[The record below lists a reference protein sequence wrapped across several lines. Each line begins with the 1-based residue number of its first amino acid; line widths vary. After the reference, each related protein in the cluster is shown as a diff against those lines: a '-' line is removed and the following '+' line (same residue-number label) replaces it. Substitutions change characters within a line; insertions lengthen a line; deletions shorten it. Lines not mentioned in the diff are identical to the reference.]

1 MHLHSKYQHFTV
13 FFLFLLMM
21 CFSISTMA
29 QQRLELSLE
38 ETIRLAKE
46 QSYDALIA
54 RHTYLGNYWEY
65 RTHLANLR
73 PNLNLNSTVLNYR
86 NSIDKV
92 STTQGDVF
100 YYGNQNNSNV
110 NLSLNQAVPFSGGSF
125 FIQSNLERLDDF
137 LDSDE
142 PIDYSSSPFRIG
154 YSQPLFS
161 FNSLKWERK
170 IEPLLF
176 EEAKRSYTES
186 MEAVSLKA
194 INYFFDFANS
204 KIELE
209 IARINYSNND
219 TLYKIAEGRFNIGT
233 IARNDLLQI
242 ELGFLT
248 AQSNLKQAQLNYEI
262 KQFQLQSFL
271 GFNELVDIELI
282 IPQNTPKAE
291 VDYQRTL
298 ELARK
303 NNIEM
308 LTQQRRLLESEREVS
323 RAKSQSRFQADLYAS
338 YGLTNQS
345 PVLGDAY
352 RNLDNS
358 LLVNIGVSLPIID
371 WGKGKGL
378 VQIARSNQEVIQTSV
393 RQNLVEFD
401 QQVYLLVR
409 EFNIQEDQFLIAAKA
424 DTVAMN
430 KYEVTK
436 QRFLIGK
443 IDVLQL
449 NIAQTEKDSNR
460 RGYIS
465 ALRNYWVNYYNL
477 RRLTH
482 FDFIENKPITTD
494 FEKF

>member
-1 MHLHSKYQHFTV
+1 MLLSPQYRLFSRL
-13 FFLFLLMM
+13 FLFLLLIS
-21 CFSISTMA
+21 FANHSIS
-29 QQRLELSLE
+29 QQKLELSLE
-38 ETIRLAKE
+38 ETIRLARE

-100 YYGNQNNSNV
+100 YYGNQNNSNI
-110 NLSLNQAVPFSGGSF
+110 NLALNQAVPFSGGSF

-137 LDSDE
+137 LDSDK

-170 IEPLLF
+170 IEPLLY

-303 NNIEM
+303 NSIEM

-345 PVLGDAY
+345 PVVGDAY

-494 FEKF
+494 FDQF